1 MQRCEG
7 LGHGLRFSYDTRKAG
22 KERKRKRVVR
32 FRVKHKTL
40 QSEDGK
46 EVQDVKKLLYKK
58 REELLFPDY
67 RGP

>member
-1 MQRCEG
+1 M
-7 LGHGLRFSYDTRKAG
+7 
-22 KERKRKRVVR
+22 VR